1 MAVEQGLP
9 CPLTGLQ
16 QTCSQAQ
23 PPALQKHFQGLGE
36 CLWSRESLLRLC
48 FTLPAGYVGYNEG
61 GQLTEAVRRRPY
73 TVVLFDE
80 IEKAHPDVFNMM
92 LQILEDG
99 RLTDSKVGAAAVW
112 LLSTLVFLKPQG
124 LVGALLVKPAAQHM
138 CAAPVAWHP
147 AAGLL
152 QQDCLPDSTS
162 RVL

>member
-23 PPALQKHFQGLGE
+23 PPALPKQLQGLRE
-36 CLWSRESLLRLC
+36 CVWSRECLLRLC

-99 RLTDSKVGAAAVW
+99 RLTDSKVGAAESSSSVA
-112 LLSTLVFLKPQG
+112 LVNTCVLETS
-124 LVGALLVKPAAQHM
+124 GACRGIPCEANCTTYVCCSCCM
-138 CAAPVAWHP
+138 APCSRAS

-152 QQDCLPDSTS
+152 A
-162 RVL
+162 